1 MERSQPWRVRTL
13 AGYTITIFTL
23 PGLGPEQALN
33 DAGLML
39 CDIEWIKQV
48 S

>member
-1 MERSQPWRVRTL
+1 MERNQPWRVRTV
-13 AGYTITIFTL
+13 AGNEFIIFTL
-23 PGLGPEQALN
+23 PGLGLEQALN

-39 CDIEWIKQV
+39 WDIEWIKQV